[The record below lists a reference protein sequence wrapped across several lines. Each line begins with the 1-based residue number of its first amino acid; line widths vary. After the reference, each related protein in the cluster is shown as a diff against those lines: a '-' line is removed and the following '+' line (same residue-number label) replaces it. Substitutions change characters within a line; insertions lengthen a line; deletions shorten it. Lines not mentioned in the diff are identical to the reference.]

1 MKCTLSGEKLKML
14 SNDRDILYDLH
25 NYGANIDTR
34 EIFLHNYYSS
44 DDNLNPGVE
53 YRMSNTFIK
62 NIRSLEIKSDK
73 PITIHMQSVGGE
85 WSDGM
90 AIYDAIKMSR
100 SFVTIIAYGQAESMS
115 SIILQAGDRR
125 LITPNTHF
133 MSHYGSTDSS
143 GEYLSVQNW
152 VRYEKHICDV
162 MLDIY
167 ADSCVGGKYFKD
179 KYGPKPD
186 TEKVKSF
193 LSRKLKS
200 GDWYLNAENAVNYG
214 FADEIID
221 SWLKLA

>member
-1 MKCTLSGEKLKML
+1 MNNIDKDL
-14 SNDRDILYDLH
+14 LYDLH

-44 DDNLNPGVE
+44 DADENPGVE
-53 YRMSNTFIK
+53 YKMSNTFLK
-62 NIRSLEIKSDK
+62 NIRALEIKSDK

-90 AIYDAIKMSR
+90 AIYDAIVMSNCYI
-100 SFVTIIAYGQAESMS
+100 TIIAYGQAESMS
-115 SIILQAGDRR
+115 SIIFQAADRR
-125 LITPNTHF
+125 LITSNTYF
-133 MSHYGSTDSS
+133 MTHYGSTAAG

-152 VRYEKHICDV
+152 VKYEKHICDV

-167 ADSCVGGKYFKD
+167 AGSCVGGKFFKE
-179 KYGPKPD
+179 KYGNKPD
-186 TEKVKSF
+186 SDKVKTF

-200 GDWYLNAENAVNYG
+200 GDWYINAEDAVYYG

-221 SWLKLA
+221 SWQKLN